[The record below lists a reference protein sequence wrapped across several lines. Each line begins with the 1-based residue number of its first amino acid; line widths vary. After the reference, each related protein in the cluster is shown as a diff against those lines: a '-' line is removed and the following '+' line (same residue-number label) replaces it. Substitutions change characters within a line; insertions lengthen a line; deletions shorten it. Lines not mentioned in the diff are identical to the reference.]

1 MDINDIK
8 KELDL
13 SQNDIAEFFGY
24 KDGGSYARSTRKK
37 HVDNGIISIYKLTK
51 KAWEEKNIKTVDET
65 QTLGEEAMISCD

>member
-1 MDINDIK
+1 MDINEVK
-8 KELDL
+8 KELGL

-51 KAWEEKNIKTVDET
+51 KALEEKIIKTEFKDRT
-65 QTLGEEAMISCD
+65 SISSEP